1 LKQVIKTMNVFF
13 LGMALFLVLN
23 ILGGLWRILNGPNQ
37 ADRMVAAQLFGTTG
51 VATLLLL
58 AQALEAP
65 FIRNAALLFALLTVM
80 AVLAFVRNTAYEFS
94 PDKKNEHL

>member
-1 LKQVIKTMNVFF
+1 MNTFF

-23 ILGGLWRILNGPNQ
+23 ILAGLWRVLKGPEQ

-51 VATLLLL
+51 VASLLLL
-58 AQALEAP
+58 AQALESP

-80 AVLAFVRNTAYEFS
+80 AVLAFVRNTSYKILQ
-94 PDKKNEHL
+94 DTNNEDL

>member
-1 LKQVIKTMNVFF
+1 MNVFF

-23 ILGGLWRILNGPNQ
+23 ILAGLWRVLKGPNQ

-58 AQALEAP
+58 AQALESP

-80 AVLAFVRNTAYEFS
+80 AVLAFVRNTANEFLL
-94 PDKKNEHL
+94 DKKNEHL

>member
-23 ILGGLWRILNGPNQ
+23 ILGGLWRVLNGPNQ

-80 AVLAFVRNTAYEFS
+80 AVLAFVRNTAYDFAG
-94 PDKKNEHL
+94 

>member
-1 LKQVIKTMNVFF
+1 MNTFF

-23 ILGGLWRILNGPNQ
+23 ILAGLWRVLKGPKQ

-51 VATLLLL
+51 VASLLLL
-58 AQALEAP
+58 AQALESP

-80 AVLAFVRNTAYEFS
+80 AVLAFVRNTSYGVVE
-94 PDKKNEHL
+94 DNNDEHL

>member
-1 LKQVIKTMNVFF
+1 
-13 LGMALFLVLN
+13 MAMFLVLN
-23 ILGGLWRILNGPNQ
+23 ILAGLWRVLKGPDP

-58 AQALEAP
+58 AQALESP

-80 AVLAFVRNTAYEFS
+80 TVLAFIRNTSYQLTR
-94 PDKKNEHL
+94 DNQNEHL